1 MKLSCSQKNI
11 QRASALSEKI
21 TGKNPALPILN
32 AALLSA
38 QDKALCLISTNLEM
52 ALEITIP
59 SKIEKEG
66 KIAVPAK
73 IFSNL
78 LSSLSDDNLNFESK
92 NDSLVIT
99 TSISSTT
106 IKGYP
111 IDDFPIIPKTKE
123 QKSFTVSVF
132 DFINGLRSVY
142 YSSALSDTK
151 PELNSVFVYSFKS
164 TPMTFVA
171 TDSFRLAEKNI
182 PYNFSDNPNFLIPYK
197 SVVEILRVFEDQEGD
212 LKIILDDNNIVL
224 VCNNIKFTSRLT
236 GGVFPDYKQ
245 IMPVKFVST
254 ATIHRKQ
261 FTELLR
267 TAGMFCGKL
276 NEVKVRIYGGENFIE
291 IQTNNSDLGE
301 HSVTI
306 PAKTEGEDLIM
317 MFNYRYLIDC
327 LNFINSDQILLKFNG
342 ENRPLLV
349 TGLTDSSFT
358 YLIMPMKDL

>member
-1 MKLSCSQKNI
+1 MKISCSQKNI
-11 QRASALSEKI
+11 QKASMLIEKI

-32 AALLSA
+32 ATLLLA
-38 QDKALCLISTNLEM
+38 QDKSLYLISTNLEM
-52 ALEITIP
+52 ALEVVIP

-66 KIAVPAK
+66 KIAIPAK

-78 LSSLSDDNLNFESK
+78 LSSLLDNNLNFENK
-92 NDSLVIT
+92 NDNLIVT
-99 TSISSTT
+99 TDTSSTT

-111 IDDFPIIPKTKE
+111 VDDFPIIPKTKE
-123 QKSFTVSVF
+123 KKSFTVSVF
-132 DFINGLRSVY
+132 DFINGLKSVY
-142 YSSALSDTK
+142 YSSSLSDIK

-164 TPMTFVA
+164 TPMSFVA

-182 PYNFSDNPNFLIPYK
+182 PYSFSDNPNFLIPYR
-197 SVVEILRVFEDQEGD
+197 SVVEILRIFEEQEGD
-212 LKIILDDNNIVL
+212 LKISLDDNNIVL

-245 IMPVKFVST
+245 IIPTKFVST
-254 ATIHRKQ
+254 ATIHKKQ
-261 FTELLR
+261 FIESLR

-317 MFNYRYLIDC
+317 MFNYRYLMDC
-327 LNFINSDQILLKFNG
+327 LGFINSDQILFKFNG
-342 ENRPLLV
+342 EGRPLLI
-349 TGLTDSSFT
+349 TGLTDSSFV
-358 YLIMPMKDL
+358 YLIMPMKDM

>member
-11 QRASALSEKI
+11 QKASALIEKI

-32 AALLSA
+32 AALLLA
-38 QDKALCLISTNLEM
+38 QDKFLYLTSTNLEM
-52 ALEITIP
+52 ALEIIIP

-78 LSSLSDDNLNFESK
+78 LSSLLDDNLNFENR
-92 NDSLVIT
+92 NDNLIVT
-99 TSISSTT
+99 TDTSSTT

-111 IDDFPIIPKTKE
+111 VDDFPIIPKIKE
-123 QKSFTVSVF
+123 KKSFTVSVI
-132 DFINGLRSVY
+132 DFVNGLKSVY
-142 YSSALSDTK
+142 YSSSLSDTK
-151 PELNSVFVYSFKS
+151 PEINSVFVYSFKN
-164 TPMTFVA
+164 TPMSFVA

-182 PYNFSDNPNFLIPYK
+182 PYNFSDNPNFLIPYR
-197 SVVEILRVFEDQEGD
+197 SVVEILRIFEEQEGD
-212 LKIILDDNNIVL
+212 LKVSIDDNNIVL

-236 GGVFPDYKQ
+236 GGIFPDYKQ
-245 IMPVKFVST
+245 IIPTKFVST
-254 ATIHRKQ
+254 ATIHKKQ
-261 FTELLR
+261 FIESLR

-317 MFNYRYLIDC
+317 MFNYRYLMDC
-327 LNFINSDQILLKFNG
+327 LGFINSDQILFKFNG
-342 ENRPLLV
+342 EGRPLLI
-349 TGLTDSSFT
+349 TGLTDSSFV
-358 YLIMPMKDL
+358 YLIMPMKDM